1 MKKTGAALARFALE
15 QIGVRYTFGIPGVH
29 NTELYDELNNSAQ
42 IKPVLVTHE
51 CGGAFMADAV
61 SRTGNSIGTLLI
73 VPAAGVTHASSGIGE
88 AYLAGIPML
97 VISGGIHTQSGH
109 RFQLHEMDQHTLL
122 SPITKGSFHIK
133 AHSAVIP
140 TVYAAYQLA
149 MRGEPGPVFVEL
161 PYNIGNFLGDVDSMP
176 TFAGLEAALTFAGLE
191 AALTFDKTLVKQ
203 AAQLLVEA
211 KQVGFF
217 LGWGAVDCQ
226 AELLES
232 AELLDAPVAT
242 TLQGLSAFPGDHPL
256 HTGMGFGA
264 YSVPA
269 GQNAF
274 AQCDAVLAIGTRF
287 AEIPTGSFSMQVPED
302 LIHIDINPQVFN
314 ANYPA
319 KIAVQGDSRAIV
331 PALLAE
337 VRMLQKQ
344 AKKSAMA
351 QQIKHDKEAYQQQ
364 WLAHKS
370 VGRVNPARFFQELRK
385 QLSDDSI
392 VVADD
397 GNHTYLVAELM
408 PILGAR
414 NYLSPTDFN
423 AMGYCVPAVIGAKLA
438 NPKTPVVGIVGD
450 GALLMTGMEMLTAVR
465 HQLGVVVFIFNDGE
479 LSQIAQAQEIP
490 YNRKTC
496 TVLHGIQMQALATTV
511 GAQFVAI
518 HSEAEIEAGIR
529 QALQFAANNQPVYVD
544 VKIDYSK
551 RTRFTEG
558 IVKATLKRFTPQ
570 DKLRVI
576 SRAVIRKITG

>member
-15 QIGVRYTFGIPGVH
+15 QLGVRYTFGIPGVH
-29 NTELYDELNNSAQ
+29 NTELYDELNSSDQ
-42 IKPVLVTHE
+42 ITPVLVTHE
-51 CGGAFMADAV
+51 CGGAFMADAM
-61 SRTGNSIGTLLI
+61 SRTGDSIGTLLI

-109 RFQLHEMDQHTLL
+109 RYQLHEMDQHTLL

-133 AHSAVIP
+133 SHEEVIP
-140 TVYAAYQLA
+140 TLYAAYQLA
-149 MRGEPGPVFVEL
+149 MGGEPGPVFVEL
-161 PYNIGNFLGDVDSMP
+161 PYNIGNFLGEVSAMP
-176 TFAGLEAALTFAGLE
+176 SFAGLQSYTD
-191 AALTFDKTLVKQ
+191 FDLSLVEQ
-203 AAQLLVEA
+203 AAQLLTQA

-226 AELLES
+226 AELIEL
-232 AELLDAPVAT
+232 AELLNAPVAT
-242 TLQGLSAFPGDHPL
+242 TLQGLSAFPGNHPL
-256 HTGMGFGA
+256 HTGMGFGG

-269 GQNAF
+269 GQKAF

-302 LIHIDINPQVFN
+302 LVHIDINPEVFN

-319 KIAVQGDSRAIV
+319 KIAVEGDACCIV
-331 PALLAE
+331 PALLSA
-337 VRMLQKQ
+337 VLALQTQ
-344 AKKSAMA
+344 AKEGAMA
-351 QQIKHDKEAYQQQ
+351 QQIQQDKAAYQQQ

-370 VGRVNPARFFQELRK
+370 AERVNPARFFQALRA
-385 QLSDDSI
+385 QLSDDTI

-397 GNHTYLVAELM
+397 GNHTYLVAELL

-414 NYLSPTDFN
+414 NYISPTDFN

-438 NPKTPVVGIVGD
+438 NPQRPVIGIVGD

-496 TVLHGIQMQALATTV
+496 TVLHGINMQSLAATV
-511 GAQFVAI
+511 GAEFVSI
-518 HSEAEIEAGIR
+518 QSEADIETGIR

-544 VKIDYSK
+544 VNIDYSK
-551 RTRFTEG
+551 RTRFTQG
-558 IVKATLKRFTPQ
+558 IVKATLKRFKPR
-570 DKLRVI
+570 DKVRVI
-576 SRAVIRKITG
+576 SRALVRKITR